1 MLLALVASEAAAVP
15 VRGGDVRVVPGERAP
30 GCPGED
36 ELVRAALAL
45 GTPPAE
51 PALESVSISVAFD
64 GDGRS
69 LRALV
74 RARGSKSGERELK
87 TEGTDCTKLAE
98 AVAVVV
104 AVLLDLV
111 PPDQPL
117 PPSVASFD
125 APGTDFGTSES
136 AAPAPPS
143 LTPPVLA
150 PTAAKAPPPPPPG
163 DEPARIVENP
173 SSPLDAWLRGE
184 GGLAVGPLGPVVSP
198 WLGGAAGL
206 LRERWKLGL
215 GGAWVAPRTEPF
227 EPVPGT
233 GVDLSLWF
241 GSAEGCFGFPAAL
254 GKAWDIWACAQ
265 FSAGVLRGEGN
276 GFDNREAQRELWLA
290 TGPRAEVLLRL
301 NGAVR
306 LRLALAGLVT
316 LGKRTFNVA
325 GYGTAF
331 TTPPASVLVSLGPE
345 LVFF

>member
-1 MLLALVASEAAAVP
+1 
-15 VRGGDVRVVPGERAP
+15 
-30 GCPGED
+30 
-36 ELVRAALAL
+36 
-45 GTPPAE
+45 
-51 PALESVSISVAFD
+51 VSISVVFD

-74 RARGSKSGERELK
+74 SAHGSKSGERELK

-125 APGTDFGTSES
+125 APGTDFGTSPS
-136 AAPAPPS
+136 AAAPPPPD
-143 LTPPVLA
+143 LTSTA
-150 PTAAKAPPPPPPG
+150 PTAVQAPPPPPPQPPRN
-163 DEPARIVENP
+163 EPERRADVASN
-173 SSPLDAWLRGE
+173 PLDVWMRAE

-198 WLGGAAGL
+198 WLGGAVGL

-227 EPVPGT
+227 EPVTGT

-254 GKAWDIWACAQ
+254 GKGWDIWACAQ
-265 FSAGVLRGEGN
+265 FSAGMLTGEGK
-276 GFDNREAQRELWLA
+276 GFDTETTQRELWTSA
-290 TGPRAEVLLRL
+290 GPRVDLAFRL
-301 NGAVR
+301 DRSVR
-306 LRLALAGLVT
+306 LRLAVAALVT
-316 LGKRTFNVA
+316 LGKRTFSVG
-325 GYGTAF
+325 GYGDAF
-331 TTPPASVLVSLGPE
+331 TTPPASAFVSLGPE
-345 LVFF
+345 FVIF